1 LNASENN
8 PLISRMPKRLTEIA
22 EIVGGVLEG
31 DGDTLI
37 SGVTN
42 IEDAGQQD
50 ITFAVPP
57 HLDKAAASAAGAV
70 IIPEDAAG
78 LAKPFIRVPNPRA
91 AFAKLLEFFT
101 PPVKVERG
109 VHPTAIIGENVQ
121 FGKNVA
127 IMPYVVLADNVVI
140 GDNSVLYPHVY
151 VGQDSVI
158 GSDTLIYA
166 NVSLREGSQIGNRV
180 IIHSGASIGS
190 DGFGF
195 VTTAGKHHKLPQVG
209 NVIIEDDVEVGAN
222 TAIDRA
228 ATGSTIVRRGT
239 KIDNLVHL
247 AHNVVIGEDC
257 FLVAQTGIAGS
268 TKVGNHVTF
277 AGQTGTTG
285 HITIGD
291 NCVFAARSGVIGSIE
306 AGSFCAGFPARP
318 HKEWLKG
325 EASLRKVPD
334 LLKRVKDLERRLAEI
349 ENSKE

>member
-1 LNASENN
+1 MNASVNTLN
-8 PLISRMPKRLTEIA
+8 SRVQKRLAEIA
-22 EIVGGVLEG
+22 KIIGGVLEG
-31 DGDTLI
+31 NGDILI

-42 IEDAGQQD
+42 IEDAGAND

-57 HLDKAAASAAGAV
+57 HLEKAAASAAGAV
-70 IIPEDAAG
+70 IVPEDAETF
-78 LAKPFIRVPNPRA
+78 AKAMIRVQNPRA
-91 AFAKLLEFFT
+91 AFAMLLELFT
-101 PPVKVERG
+101 PPVKIEHV
-109 VHPTAIIGENVQ
+109 VHPTAVIGENVQ
-121 FGKNVA
+121 LGKNVA

-140 GDNSVLYPHVY
+140 GDNCVLYPHVY
-151 VGQDSVI
+151 IGEDSII
-158 GSDTLIYA
+158 GKDTLIYA
-166 NVSLREGSQIGNRV
+166 NVTLRERSQIGSRV

-195 VTTAGKHHKLPQVG
+195 VTTGGKHLKVPQVG

-228 ATGSTIVRRGT
+228 ATGCTIVRRGT

-285 HITIGD
+285 HISIGD
-291 NCVFAARSGVIGSIE
+291 NCVFAARSGVIGNIKP
-306 AGSFCAGFPARP
+306 GSFCAGFPARP
-318 HKEWLKG
+318 HKEWLKS
-325 EASLRKVPD
+325 EATLRKVPD
-334 LLKRVKDLERRLAEI
+334 LLKKVRDLEKRLAEV
-349 ENSKE
+349 EKNDD

>member
-1 LNASENN
+1 MNASENK
-8 PLISRMPKRLTEIA
+8 PVSSRMQKRLA
-22 EIVGGVLEG
+22 EVAEFIGGHLEG
-31 DGDTLI
+31 EGDILI
-37 SGVTN
+37 SGATN
-42 IEDAGQQD
+42 IEDAKPGD

-70 IIPEDAAG
+70 IIPEDAEG
-78 LAKPFIRVPNPRA
+78 FSKPLIRVPNPRA
-91 AFAKLLEFFT
+91 AFAKLLELFT
-101 PPVKVERG
+101 PSVKVERG
-109 VHPTAIIGENVQ
+109 VHPTAVIGKNVQ
-121 FGKNVA
+121 IGDNVA
-127 IMPYVVLADNVVI
+127 IMPYVVLADNVVV
-140 GDNSVLYPHVY
+140 GDNCVLYPFVY

-166 NVSLREGSQIGNRV
+166 NVAVRERSQIGCRV

-195 VTTAGKHHKLPQVG
+195 VTTGGKHHKVPQVG

-268 TKVGNHVTF
+268 TKVGSHVTF

-291 NCVFAARSGVIGSIE
+291 NCVFAARAGIIGNIDP
-306 AGSFCAGFPARP
+306 GSFYAGFPARP
-318 HKEWLKG
+318 HKEWLKN
-325 EASLRKVPD
+325 EATLRKVPD
-334 LLKRVKDLERRLAEI
+334 LLKKVRDMEKRLAEL
-349 ENSKE
+349 ENSTH